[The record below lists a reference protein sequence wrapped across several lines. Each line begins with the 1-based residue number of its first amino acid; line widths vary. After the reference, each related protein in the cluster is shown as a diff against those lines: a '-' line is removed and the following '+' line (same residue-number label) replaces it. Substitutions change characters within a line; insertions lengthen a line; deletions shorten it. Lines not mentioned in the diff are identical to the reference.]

1 MPETDPMDN
10 LPWVQED
17 SLIRWHDKIIEKTG
31 GLRGIRDKGALDSAL
46 NRPKNTY
53 AFGGDSIDICDLA
66 AEYGFGIACNHA
78 FADGNKRTAIFA
90 MKWFLEDC
98 GFMLIASEDEQFNIM
113 IDIAN
118 NSKNV
123 KHLAAWVRL
132 NLRKKTNL
140 S

>member
-1 MPETDPMDN
+1 MEN
-10 LPWVQED
+10 LPWIKED
-17 SLIRWHDKIIEKTG
+17 LLIRGHERIIEETG
-31 GLRGIRDKGALDSAL
+31 GIQGIRDRGALDSAL
-46 NRPKNTY
+46 NRPKNVY
-53 AFGGDSIDICDLA
+53 AFGDDSVDICDLA
-66 AEYGFGIACNHA
+66 AEYGFGIARNHA
-78 FADGNKRTAIFA
+78 FADGNKRTAISA

-118 NSKNV
+118 KSKNV